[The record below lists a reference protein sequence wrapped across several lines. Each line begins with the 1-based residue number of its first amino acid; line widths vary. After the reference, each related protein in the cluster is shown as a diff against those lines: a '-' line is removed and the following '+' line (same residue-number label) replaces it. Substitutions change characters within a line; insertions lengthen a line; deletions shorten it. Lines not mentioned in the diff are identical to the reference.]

1 MFKRTLLAIAVAV
14 VAFGAGFGTTAFA
27 LNRQLS
33 VPKERLLHAQSFGE
47 WSYRALEEEPDSV
60 LPSIAAPR
68 VTLSIET
75 TVRGRANL
83 EALLAR
89 QKSASQRLFLAQSRL
104 SGVVIPKTQLAPDQ
118 LADFATRHGITIKA
132 YTLIAKAANGEI
144 VTIFGAPEGTQVFPK
159 HNLDDML
166 KGIQSNQQTTL
177 QLQGVVAI
185 DAEMDKAA
193 FDHIGQDSTVL
204 GVDLTTA
211 LAIEDLARAKQVDS
225 SRIEVIPAPLYWANV
240 EAN

>member
-1 MFKRTLLAIAVAV
+1 MFKRTLIAAVVAI
-14 VAFGAGFGTTAFA
+14 VAFGAGFGTTTYA
-27 LNRQLS
+27 LNRQHS

-47 WSYRALEEEPDSV
+47 WSYRALEQEPDSL
-60 LPSIAAPR
+60 LPLASAPR
-68 VTLSIET
+68 VTLSVET
-75 TVRGRANL
+75 AVHGRANL

-89 QKSASQRLFLAQSRL
+89 QKGASQRLFHAQSRL
-104 SGVVIPKTQLAPDQ
+104 SAVVIPRTPLAPEQLAE
-118 LADFATRHGITIKA
+118 FATRHGITIKA
-132 YTLIAKAANGEI
+132 YTLAAKAANGEI
-144 VTIFGAPEGTQVFPK
+144 VTIFGAPEGTQAFPK
-159 HNLDDML
+159 HNLDDMV
-166 KGIQSNQQTTL
+166 KGIESNQHTTL

-193 FDHIGQDSTVL
+193 FDHIGQDSRVL

-211 LAIEDLARAKQVDS
+211 LALEDLARAKQVDA